1 MSGSGAGKVY
11 FVLYLAVVLE
21 LLIIIVD
28 RDDAENGLRKQTR
41 EIQQIVQQ
49 ILASLQ
55 TSGAQITTTP
65 QDEITL
71 DPTARNKSNE
81 EKTYKITVNVGD
93 TNEVHGVSGFEI
105 NKLLY
110 TLSYQK
116 DTSQAARPDTGNLQE
131 DMSVMYQ
138 GQMSPSPV
146 NIAADSIEY
155 PNTKDYEHHK
165 QSYYIHFKPDQ
176 PGAYRF
182 RVNANTNQIIGV
194 DLDPN
199 NYRDIQDPNRL
210 QQIVRIG
217 AVPLTVKQLLAVY
230 KTLTAA
236 DNAPGGTAAASTK
249 NAGVDDSTRVKLKN
263 FIGKLLFGG
272 ASTLE
277 SNNGEIMFDVIV
289 RRLEVPPSAKLDI
302 SPQVRRFTAFTGVG
316 IPNLIKANVKQIKFD
331 PPQYGEFYMTQDST
345 WYWRWTPSL
354 ADAGKTITLSYSA
367 HANRGAGPLDN
378 ATDTFQVSV
387 AKLDPVEK
395 SWFRPAYY
403 FTSNEIPI
411 GDTVTLSRRYKDL
424 EGLYHYEVKI
434 GGKVMSE
441 MTGQDLH
448 FVLDDKYLGQTAE
461 LVTAFK
467 TKEMTDFVRTDSI
480 KMPIGPRAIFPN
492 IPNTTIQAGQPLS
505 MDILQGINPS
515 IPLPSGTTIKVMDEE
530 GGKFFNREMTIS
542 GTSVTIPM
550 NAGANVSTPTPVE
563 ITITSNIPNQLPDK
577 ETIVITPRPRK
588 R

>member
-65 QDEITL
+65 RDEIVI
-71 DPTARNKSNE
+71 DPTARNKANE
-81 EKTYKITVNVGD
+81 EKNYVVSVNVGD
-93 TNEVHGVSGFEI
+93 TTAVHGVTGFEI
-105 NKLLY
+105 NKLMY

-116 DTSQAARPDTGNLQE
+116 DTSEAARKDTGNLE
-131 DMSVMYQ
+131 NIMAVAFQ
-138 GQMSPSPV
+138 GKDAESPV
-146 NIAADSIEY
+146 NIAEDSITY
-155 PNTKDYEHHK
+155 PNTKDYEKHK
-165 QSYYIHFKPDQ
+165 QSFSIHFKPDQ
-176 PGAYRF
+176 PGMYRF
-182 RVNANTNQIIGV
+182 RFNANTNQIIGV

-199 NYRDIQDPNRL
+199 NYRDIQDQNRL
-210 QQIVRIG
+210 NQVVRIG
-217 AVPLTVKQLLAVY
+217 SVPLTVKQLLAVY

-236 DNAPGGTAAASTK
+236 DNAPPGTAAPK
-249 NAGVDDSTRVKLKN
+249 NTGVDDSTRVKLKN

-277 SNNGEIMFDVIV
+277 SNNGEIMFDVGV
-289 RRLEVPPSAKLDI
+289 RRLEVPPSAKLDV
-302 SPQVRRFTAFTGVG
+302 SPQVRRFTAFTGIA

-331 PPQYGEFYMTQDST
+331 PPQYGEFYMTGDST
-345 WYWRWTPSL
+345 WYWHWTPSL
-354 ADAGKTITLSYSA
+354 ADAGKTITLAYSA

-378 ATDTFQVSV
+378 ATDTFQITV

-395 SWFRPAYY
+395 AWFRPAYY
-403 FTSNEIPI
+403 FVSNEIPV
-411 GDTVTLSRRYKDL
+411 GDTVTVSRRYKDL
-424 EGLYHYEVKI
+424 EGLYHYELKV
-434 GGKVMSE
+434 GGKVISE
-441 MTGQDLH
+441 VTGQDLH
-448 FVLDDKYLGQTAE
+448 FALDDKYLGQVAE

-467 TKEMTDFVRTDSI
+467 TKEMTDFVRTDSV

-505 MDILQGINPS
+505 MDIYQGISPQVA
-515 IPLPSGTTIKVMDEE
+515 LPAGTVVKIVDDE
-530 GGKFFNREMTIS
+530 GGKFFNREMSIS
-542 GTSVTIPM
+542 GTNIVIPM
-550 NAGANVSTPTPVE
+550 NGGANVSTPTPVN

-577 ETIVITPRPRK
+577 ETLVITPRPRK

>member
-28 RDDAENGLRKQTR
+28 RDDAENSLRKQTR

-55 TSGAQITTTP
+55 TSGAQITTKP

-71 DPTARNKSNE
+71 DPTSRNKSNE
-81 EKTYKITVNVGD
+81 ERTYQITVNVGD
-93 TNEVHGVSGFEI
+93 TNQVNGVSGFEI

-116 DTSQAARPDTGNLQE
+116 DTSQTTRPDTGNLQE
-131 DMSVMYQ
+131 DMPVLYQ
-138 GQMSPSPV
+138 GQLSPSPV
-146 NIAADSIEY
+146 NVATDSIDY

-165 QSYYIHFKPDQ
+165 QSYFIHFKPDQ
-176 PGAYRF
+176 PGVYRI

-199 NYRDIQDPNRL
+199 NYRNITDKSRL
-210 QQIVRIG
+210 DEIVRIG
-217 AVPLTVKQLLAVY
+217 SVPLTVKQLLAVY
-230 KTLTAA
+230 KTLAPPE
-236 DNAPGGTAAASTK
+236 NAPTGTAAA
-249 NAGVDDSTRVKLKN
+249 NAGVDDSTRIKLKN

-272 ASTLE
+272 ASTLQ
-277 SNNGEIMFDVIV
+277 SNNGEILFDVVV

-302 SPQVRRFTAFTGVG
+302 SPQVRRFTAFTGIA
-316 IPNLIKANVKQIKFD
+316 IPNLIKTNVKQIKFD
-331 PPQYGEFYMTQDST
+331 PPQYGEFYMTPDST
-345 WYWRWTPSL
+345 WYWHWTPSL

-378 ATDTFQVSV
+378 ATDTFQVAI

-395 SWFRPAYY
+395 AWFRPAYY
-403 FTSNEIPI
+403 FASNEIPI
-411 GDTVTLSRRYKDL
+411 GDTVTFARRYKDL
-424 EGLYHYEVKI
+424 EGLYHYEVKV
-434 GGKVMSE
+434 GGKVLSE
-441 MTGQDLH
+441 VTGQDLH
-448 FVLDDKYLGQTAE
+448 FVLDDKYLGQVAE

-492 IPNTTIQAGQPLS
+492 IPNTTIQAGQPLA

-515 IPLPSGTTIKVMDEE
+515 IPLPSGTIVKVIDEE

-542 GTSVTIPM
+542 GTSIVVPM
-550 NAGANVSTPTPVE
+550 NGGANVATPTPVE